1 VRNSCVF
8 AASAALVAVAGASA
22 QSINF
27 QINPQ
32 TSPSTSVGGGI
43 SSGEYFGST
52 TGTGSGFGSMIGAGR
67 TLRTNVNGGNLFF
80 GLEGS
85 GLTGTNVAVIYL
97 DTRAGGIAST
107 SGLTD
112 LGDPGRA
119 AISGRATSNANTQAT
134 LNFGSDFRP
143 DFALAFQ
150 AGNGSSGGFIGLFEI
165 VSGGRHNFIG
175 VAAQAPVSAGS
186 MEASV
191 SLSNLGI
198 TLPGVATVRYM
209 MTLLNAENA
218 FRSNEFQG
226 VGSSPSDNIGQNTFT
241 FGQNQFAQI
250 TIIPNPVAALAAA
263 PVLGLLIA
271 RRRRVG

>member
-1 VRNSCVF
+1 MGTSLVA
-8 AASAALVAVAGASA
+8 AASAAMAAVAGASA

-32 TSPSTSVGGGI
+32 TSPTTTVGGGI
-43 SSGEYFGST
+43 SAGEYFGST
-52 TGTGSGFGSMIGAGR
+52 TGTGNGFGSMIGAGR
-67 TLRTNVNGGNLFF
+67 TLRTNVRGTSLFF

-85 GLTGTNVAVIYL
+85 GLSGNDIGVMYL

-112 LGDPGRA
+112 AGDPGRA
-119 AISGRATSNANTQAT
+119 AVSGRGTGSGQSV

-143 DFALAFQ
+143 DYAITFQ
-150 AGNGSSGGFIGLFEI
+150 TNFIGLFQI
-165 VSGGRHNFIG
+165 VEGNSHVFVG
-175 VAAQAPVSAGS
+175 ALAKSPTPASS
-186 MEASV
+186 MEVSV
-191 SLSNLGI
+191 ALSNLGI
-198 TLPGVATVRYM
+198 TQPGVATIRYM

-226 VGSSPSDNIGQNTFT
+226 AGSSPSSNIGVNSFT

-250 TIIPNPVAALAAA
+250 TIIPNPVAAVTAA
-263 PVLGLLIA
+263 PLLGLVIA
-271 RRRRVG
+271 RRRRIG